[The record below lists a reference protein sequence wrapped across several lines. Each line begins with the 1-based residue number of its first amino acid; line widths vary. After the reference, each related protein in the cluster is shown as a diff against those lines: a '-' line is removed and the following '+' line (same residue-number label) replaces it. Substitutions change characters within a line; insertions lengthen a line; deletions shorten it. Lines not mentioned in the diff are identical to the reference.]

1 MRKRSAYKPRQIRLD
16 TMHYVLSGFSKMTSN
31 PAAVD
36 LRIKNHSS
44 LKAIIEGRATR
55 DDVDLMIAALNMTEA
70 LAKQN
75 NALGGD
81 WAKEIQAAQDALL
94 TMTRRGIGLG
104 DPFIFKAQELTA
116 VNLAMEIHDAQIDQC
131 TVAQLESALDLV
143 QKTIRNGKARAI
155 EHLEIA

>member
-1 MRKRSAYKPRQIRLD
+1 MRKKSAYKPRPLRLD
-16 TMHYVLSGFSKMTSN
+16 TMHYVLSGFSKMANN

-104 DPFIFKAQELTA
+104 DRFIFKAQELTA

-155 EHLEIA
+155 EHMEIA